1 MAGAEV
7 KNITEAMT
15 KSLKQMLNEDNAY
28 MVSILKKMK
37 STTYVQPGE
46 VPNIDLYMDQV
57 TKFMDEHLESSKRR
71 SDDKLLT
78 KTMINNYTK
87 NNLLPS
93 PNKKKYTKDHMYT
106 LLFIYYLKNVMPMD
120 DTQSVL
126 QPLTDMFFGENGS
139 IDMEDIYKEVFDI
152 EYGQSFSI
160 TRDVVRKYNRSK
172 QSFKDVKDQKEKDF
186 LQAFMFISMLCFDVY
201 MKKTMIEKIIDD
213 NFSISSLKKSEETEE
228 TKATKDNK
236 ETKASG
242 KKSKKEHKN

>member
-1 MAGAEV
+1 MASSDQ
-7 KNITEAMT
+7 KNISEAFA
-15 KSLKQMLNEDNAY
+15 KSLKEMLASDGENNSY
-28 MVSILKKMK
+28 LVSIIKKMK
-37 STTYVQPGE
+37 NTTYVQPGE

-71 SDDKLLT
+71 FDDKLLT

-106 LLFIYYLKNVMPMD
+106 MLFIYYLKNVMPMD

-139 IDMEDIYKEVFDI
+139 IDMEGIYKEIFDI
-152 EYGQSFSI
+152 EYSQSYSL

-172 QSFKDVKDQKEKDF
+172 KSFMEVEDQKERDF
-186 LQAFMFISMLCFDVY
+186 LQAFTFIAMLCFDVY

-213 NFSISSLKKSEETEE
+213 NFSISSKNKADSPVDNEE
-228 TKATKDNK
+228 K
-236 ETKASG
+236 G
-242 KKSKKEHKN
+242 RHSKKRD

>member
-1 MAGAEV
+1 MAGSEE
-7 KNITEAMT
+7 KSITQAMT
-15 KSLKQMLNEDNAY
+15 KSLKQMLSEDNAY

-106 LLFIYYLKNVMPMD
+106 LLFIYYLKNIMPMD

-126 QPLTDMFFGENGS
+126 KPLTDMFFGEQGS
-139 IDMEDIYKEVFDI
+139 IDMEDIYKEIFDI
-152 EYGQSFSI
+152 EYGQSFSL
-160 TRDVVRKYNRSK
+160 TRDVVRKYIKSK
-172 QSFKDVKDQKEKDF
+172 ESFSEVGDQKEKDF
-186 LQAFMFISMLCFDVY
+186 LQAFTFIAMLCFDVY

-213 NFSISSLKKSEETEE
+213 NFTLSSIMKTESTDE
-228 TKATKDNK
+228 
-236 ETKASG
+236 G
-242 KKSKKEHKN
+242 KKAKPDKKNKK

>member
-1 MAGAEV
+1 MAGSGE
-7 KNITEAMT
+7 KNISQAMT
-15 KSLKQMLNEDNAY
+15 KSLKQMLHEDNAY

-78 KTMINNYTK
+78 KTMIN
-87 NNLLPS
+87 
-93 PNKKKYTKDHMYT
+93 KKKYTKDHMYT
-106 LLFIYYLKNVMPMD
+106 MLFIYYLKNVMPMD

-139 IDMEDIYKEVFDI
+139 IDMEAIYSEIFDI
-152 EYGQSFSI
+152 EYGQSYSI
-160 TRDVVRKYNRSK
+160 TRDVVRKYNKSK
-172 QSFKDVKDQKEKDF
+172 ESFSEVEDAKERDF
-186 LQAFMFISMLCFDVY
+186 LQAFTFIAMLCFDVY

-213 NFSISSLKKSEETEE
+213 NFSISSDKNTESCE
-228 TKATKDNK
+228 K
-236 ETKASG
+236 EQE
-242 KKSKKEHKN
+242 SKRFYKLNWVYFYFNL

>member
-1 MAGAEV
+1 MAGSEE
-7 KNITEAMT
+7 KNISQAMT
-15 KSLKQMLNEDNAY
+15 KSLKQMLHEDNAY

-106 LLFIYYLKNVMPMD
+106 MLFIYYLKNVMPMD

-139 IDMEDIYKEVFDI
+139 IDMEAIYSEIFDI
-152 EYGQSFSI
+152 EYGQSYSI
-160 TRDVVRKYNRSK
+160 TRDVVRKYNKSK
-172 QSFKDVKDQKEKDF
+172 ESFSEVEDAKERDF
-186 LQAFMFISMLCFDVY
+186 LQAFTFIAMLCFDVY

-213 NFSISSLKKSEETEE
+213 NFSISSDRNSGACE
-228 TKATKDNK
+228 K
-236 ETKASG
+236 EQESKPSG
-242 KKSKKEHKN
+242 KSKKK

>member
-1 MAGAEV
+1 MAGSEE
-7 KNITEAMT
+7 KSITQAMT
-15 KSLKQMLNEDNAY
+15 KSLKQMLSEDNAY

-126 QPLTDMFFGENGS
+126 KPLTDMFFGEQGS
-139 IDMEDIYKEVFDI
+139 IDMEDIYKEIFDI
-152 EYGQSFSI
+152 EYGQSFSL
-160 TRDVVRKYNRSK
+160 TRDVVRKYNKSK
-172 QSFKDVKDQKEKDF
+172 ESFSEVNDQKEKDF
-186 LQAFMFISMLCFDVY
+186 LQAFTFIAMLCFDVY

-213 NFSISSLKKSEETEE
+213 NFSLSSIMKAETSDEEKKA
-228 TKATKDNK
+228 KPDKKNK
-236 ETKASG
+236 K
-242 KKSKKEHKN
+242 

>member
-1 MAGAEV
+1 MAGSDV
-7 KNITEAMT
+7 KSITQAMT
-15 KSLKQMLNEDNAY
+15 KSLKQMLSEDDTY

-57 TKFMDEHLESSKRR
+57 TKFMDERLESSKRR

-93 PNKKKYTKDHMYT
+93 PYKKKYTKDHMYT

-126 QPLTDMFFGENGS
+126 QPLTDMFFGEKGS
-139 IDMEDIYKEVFDI
+139 IDMEGIYKEIFDI
-152 EYGQSFSI
+152 EYGQSFSL
-160 TRDVVRKYNRSK
+160 TRDVVRKYNKSK
-172 QSFKDVKDQKEKDF
+172 ESFADVKDEKERDF
-186 LQAFMFISMLCFDVY
+186 LQAFTFIAMLCFDVY

-213 NFSISSLKKSEETEE
+213 NFSISSIMKTDSV
-228 TKATKDNK
+228 NV
-236 ETKASG
+236 
-242 KKSKKEHKN
+242 KKEDKD

>member
-1 MAGAEV
+1 MADSKG
-7 KNITEAMT
+7 NISSAMRE
-15 KSLKQMLNEDNAY
+15 SLRQMLKDENSAY
-28 MVSILKKMK
+28 MVSILNKLK

-87 NNLLPS
+87 NDLLPS
-93 PNKKKYTKDHMYT
+93 PEKKKYTKDHMYT

-126 QPLTDMFFGENGS
+126 KPLTDMFFGANGS
-139 IDMEDIYKEVFDI
+139 INMEDIYKEIFDI
-152 EYGQSFSI
+152 EYEQSFSVS
-160 TRDVVRKYNRSK
+160 RDVIRKYYKSK
-172 QSFKDVKDQKEKDF
+172 ESFEDVKDQKEKGF
-186 LQAFMFISMLCFDVY
+186 LQAFTFIAMLCFDVY

-213 NFSISSLKKSEETEE
+213 NFSISS
-228 TKATKDNK
+228 
-236 ETKASG
+236 
-242 KKSKKEHKN
+242 KKENKKED

>member
-1 MAGAEV
+1 MVSVMAASDQ
-7 KNITEAMT
+7 KNISEAFA
-15 KSLKQMLNEDNAY
+15 KSLKEMLVSDGENNSY
-28 MVSILKKMK
+28 LVSIIKKMK
-37 STTYVQPGE
+37 NTTYVQPGE

-71 SDDKLLT
+71 FDDKLLT

-106 LLFIYYLKNVMPMD
+106 MLFIYYLKNVMPMD

-139 IDMEDIYKEVFDI
+139 IDMEGIYKEIFDI
-152 EYGQSFSI
+152 EYSQSYPL

-172 QSFKDVKDQKEKDF
+172 KSFMDVEDQKERDF
-186 LQAFMFISMLCFDVY
+186 LQAFTFIAMLCFDVY

-213 NFSISSLKKSEETEE
+213 NFSISSKNKTDTPSEDEE
-228 TKATKDNK
+228 K
-236 ETKASG
+236 G
-242 KKSKKEHKN
+242 RHSKKKN